1 MDSFFPK
8 CFVLSKQQ
16 GNQSSDFMN
25 EMDEFNEE
33 YRFVYSQSVL
43 KKYVSL
49 SNGAFTTYKH
59 LIPKILVSLNICE
72 KRLLTID
79 DQIN

>member
-1 MDSFFPK
+1 
-8 CFVLSKQQ
+8 
-16 GNQSSDFMN
+16 MN

-33 YRFVYSQSVL
+33 YRFVFSQSVL

-49 SNGAFTTYKH
+49 ANGAFPTYKH

-79 DQIN
+79 D

>member
-1 MDSFFPK
+1 METFFPK

-16 GNQSSDFMN
+16 GNGSNMFQN

-33 YRFVYSQSVL
+33 YRFIYSQSIL
-43 KKYVSL
+43 KNFVKIANKDIEEYR
-49 SNGAFTTYKH
+49 H
-59 LIPKILVSLNICE
+59 LIPKLLVSLNICE